1 MKKVNQ
7 ILALSLSVFV
17 MACGGSKEE
26 ESHEA
31 TDSLP
36 AVVKDTTPITVNEET
51 KFKFDFAIANI
62 PSPVGTINEI
72 SNWGVDYNSALLN
85 DAKKSSTYNNEFI
98 KAITL
103 GIYNIDLS
111 YAMLNNKGEDV
122 MKLLKT
128 TMVQADALGLK
139 GALDQMIGKRA
150 EQNISNKDS
159 LLKILDEIFV
169 KSDNYLRNNERVYT
183 ASILFAGT
191 WVEGLYLTCKVAENI
206 AEPAAK
212 AKAYKHVWD
221 QRFYLNNLMTLIDEY
236 KTKKEATD
244 LNADFKVIHT
254 EISAIKDAKELD
266 DAKFKSISS
275 KIYALR
281 EKLVK

>member
-1 MKKVNQ
+1 MKKINQ
-7 ILALSLSVFV
+7 LLALSLGVVV
-17 MACGGSKEE
+17 MACGGAKEE
-26 ESHEA
+26 EHHENA
-31 TDSLP
+31 DSTP
-36 AVVKDTTPITVNEET
+36 VVVKDTTPITVNEET

-62 PSPVGTINEI
+62 PSPVGAVNEI
-72 SNWGVDYNSALLN
+72 SNWGVEYDNSLLN
-85 DAKKSSTYNNEFI
+85 DTKKASTYNNEFI
-98 KAITL
+98 KAVTL

-139 GALDQMIGKRA
+139 GALDQMVGKRA
-150 EQNISNKDS
+150 EQNISNRDS

-191 WVEGLYLTCKVAENI
+191 WVEGLYLTCKVAEKVSD
-206 AEPAAK
+206 PAVK

-221 QRFYLNNLMTLIDEY
+221 QRFYLNNLMTLLDEY
-236 KTKKEATD
+236 KTKKEAAD
-244 LNADFKVIHT
+244 LNADFKVIHD
-254 EISAIKDAKELD
+254 EISAVKDDKEMN
-266 DAKFKSISS
+266 DAKFKSIAG
-275 KIYALR
+275 KIIALR
-281 EKLVK
+281 EKLTK